1 MTASSIHNIA
11 QALPS
16 TGFGTSDFIIRYGK
30 DPIDEYNNPDLFPGM
45 FPTLYPLGIGGF
57 EDHCQC
63 PAISFEAHV
72 QHLLDQS
79 LRNFRYHHFFSFV
92 ALNVIQRRK
101 AHLHTSLSISSN
113 KYDYIASELLAVTPQ
128 ILSNLAHKLKNES
141 DNSSFTDDEQ
151 HAFRL
156 LKEVNIIAA
165 KIPGSQASKTRI
177 RQQIR
182 SYFAY
187 FGLPQLFVT
196 LNPSAVHSPVFQVMY
211 GDQNVNLSLRFP
223 VVVQPRSERAFRVA
237 HDPIAAAD
245 FFDFMYHVTFQ
256 DLFGWD
262 FKNGKS
268 TQQGGL
274 FGHLRAFY
282 GCAE

>member
-1 MTASSIHNIA
+1 
-11 QALPS
+11 
-16 TGFGTSDFIIRYGK
+16 
-30 DPIDEYNNPDLFPGM
+30 M

-57 EDHCQC
+57 EDHRQ
-63 PAISFEAHV
+63 SHV

-79 LRNFRYHHFFSFV
+79 LRNFRYHYFFSFV

-113 KYDYIASELLAVTPQ
+113 KYHYIAFELLAVTPN
-128 ILSNLAHKLKNES
+128 ILSNLASKLKNEK
-141 DNSSFTDDEQ
+141 DEQ

-165 KIPGSQASKTRI
+165 KIPGSQASKTKI

-187 FGLPQLFVT
+187 F
-196 LNPSAVHSPVFQVMY
+196 AVHSPVFQVMY
-211 GDQNVNLSLRFP
+211 GDQNVNLSQRFP
-223 VVVQPRSERAFRVA
+223 VVVQPRSERAYRVA
-237 HDPIAAAD
+237 HDPVAAAD
-245 FFDFMYHVTFQ
+245 FFDFMYHVIFQ

-282 GCAE
+282 GCAELTERLFAIKESQLTVIVVLDILMMWWSIQVLI